1 MANVIKHKRGS
12 GSDPVASDLVV
23 GEVAIR
29 TDVGKLFTKMDNG
42 TVAEIAGGGSD
53 IAINTLSSSSATG
66 GGSAMV
72 VAEGERSL
80 GTVVDDATIKVNIA
94 AKFLNAG
101 NNLFVNINTSVLEGR
116 ILLTGLVDN
125 QEIRIDAVRLVW
137 EVEGVKEIINE
148 IEIGNRTT
156 LKDYASDLWINTQAR
171 AVAAKTVGIKA
182 ITFNFETI
190 KGKIYIAGI
199 TARPD
204 LLDEMIIT
212 LKNIKGVNEIVNYV
226 IIREKL

>member
-1 MANVIKHKRGS
+1 MVIGFKEKIKILIIPIVLIFVLLNQGCS
-12 GSDPVASDLVV
+12 PTGIL
-23 GEVAIR
+23 
-29 TDVGKLFTKMDNG
+29 
-42 TVAEIAGGGSD
+42 
-53 IAINTLSSSSATG
+53 ATG
-66 GGSAMV
+66 GSSALV
-72 VAEGERSL
+72 VAEGERSM
-80 GTVVDDATIKVNIA
+80 GTVIDDATIKVNIA

-148 IEIGNRTT
+148 IEIGNRST

-171 AVAAKTVGIKA
+171 AVAAKTVGIKS

-190 KGKIYIAGI
+190 QGKIYIAGI
-199 TARPD
+199 SKRPD
-204 LLDEMIIT
+204 LLNEMILA

-226 IIREKL
+226 IIK

>member
-1 MANVIKHKRGS
+1 MVVKIKKIIEILFV
-12 GSDPVASDLVV
+12 PMFLIFASINY
-23 GEVAIR
+23 GCSP
-29 TDVGKLFTKMDNG
+29 
-42 TVAEIAGGGSD
+42 AGV
-53 IAINTLSSSSATG
+53 LATG
-66 GGSAMV
+66 GGGAMV

-80 GTVVDDATIKVNIA
+80 GAVVDDATIKVNIA

-148 IEIGNRTT
+148 IEIGNRVT
-156 LKDYASDLWINTQAR
+156 LKDYANDLWINTQAR
-171 AVAAKTVGIKA
+171 AVAAKTVGLKS

-190 KGKIYIAGI
+190 QGKVYVAGI
-199 TARPD
+199 TNNEEQ
-204 LLDEMIIT
+204 LDVLIET
-212 LKNIKGVNEIVNYV
+212 LKTIKGVKEITNYV
-226 IIREKL
+226 IIKK

>member
-1 MANVIKHKRGS
+1 MLVKIKKIIKFLFI
-12 GSDPVASDLVV
+12 PILLIFAS
-23 GEVAIR
+23 
-29 TDVGKLFTKMDNG
+29 
-42 TVAEIAGGGSD
+42 
-53 IAINTLSSSSATG
+53 INYGCSPASVLATG

-80 GTVVDDATIKVNIA
+80 GTVIDDATIKVNVA
-94 AKFLNAG
+94 AKFLNAE

-171 AVAAKTVGIKA
+171 AIAAKTVGIKA

-190 KGKIYIAGI
+190 NGKIYVAGVTSKSDQVDI
-199 TARPD
+199 LID
-204 LLDEMIIT
+204 S
-212 LKNIKGVNEIVNYV
+212 LKSIKGVKEIINYV
-226 IIREKL
+226 IVK

>member
-1 MANVIKHKRGS
+1 MVAAVKKIMKKTILPFFLILAFFNYGCSPANI
-12 GSDPVASDLVV
+12 L
-23 GEVAIR
+23 
-29 TDVGKLFTKMDNG
+29 
-42 TVAEIAGGGSD
+42 
-53 IAINTLSSSSATG
+53 ATG
-66 GGSAMV
+66 GGSALV

-80 GTVVDDATIKVNIA
+80 GTVIDDATIKVNIA

-116 ILLTGLVDN
+116 VLLTGLVNN

-148 IEIGNRTT
+148 IEIGDRST
-156 LKDYASDLWINTQAR
+156 LTDYASDLWINTQAR
-171 AVAAKTVGIKA
+171 GVAAKTVGIKS

-199 TARPD
+199 SSRPD
-204 LLDEMIIT
+204 LLDEMVT
-212 LKNIKGVNEIVNYV
+212 ALKNIKGVNEIVNYV
-226 IIREKL
+226 VIKEKK

>member
-1 MANVIKHKRGS
+1 MVAQVKKITKIIFGSILLISILLNYGCSPANI
-12 GSDPVASDLVV
+12 L
-23 GEVAIR
+23 
-29 TDVGKLFTKMDNG
+29 
-42 TVAEIAGGGSD
+42 
-53 IAINTLSSSSATG
+53 ATG
-66 GGSAMV
+66 GGGALV

-80 GTVVDDATIKVNIA
+80 GTVIDDATIKVNIA
-94 AKFLNAG
+94 AKLLNAE

-116 ILLTGLVDN
+116 VLLTGLVDN

-148 IEIGNRTT
+148 REIGNRTT

-190 KGKIYIAGI
+190 QGKIYVAGI

-204 LLDEMIIT
+204 LLNEMVFA

-226 IIREKL
+226 IIKEAE

>member
-1 MANVIKHKRGS
+1 MVIKIKKIIKISFIPMFLIFTFINYGCT
-12 GSDPVASDLVV
+12 PASVL
-23 GEVAIR
+23 
-29 TDVGKLFTKMDNG
+29 
-42 TVAEIAGGGSD
+42 
-53 IAINTLSSSSATG
+53 ATG

-137 EVEGVKEIINE
+137 
-148 IEIGNRTT
+148 
-156 LKDYASDLWINTQAR
+156 
-171 AVAAKTVGIKA
+171 
-182 ITFNFETI
+182 
-190 KGKIYIAGI
+190 
-199 TARPD
+199 
-204 LLDEMIIT
+204 
-212 LKNIKGVNEIVNYV
+212 
-226 IIREKL
+226 